1 MVGFLLP
8 ESEELW
14 TVKIRI
20 VNIIRKKRR
29 TIVLLD
35 FIWLG
40 LADIVSVVIAKN
52 SFEEK
57 RGRHGMKSI
66 SFKEQNSLF
75 VAEGCD
81 NLPACKQYNEQFQT
95 DEVISCWEF
104 TDDELVQ
111 ILKEI
116 KAGKRPQIFLS
127 VIGGQPP
134 IALFMRSDNHAGN
147 D

>member
-1 MVGFLLP
+1 MVGFLLQ

-29 TIVLLD
+29 TIVSLD

-57 RGRHGMKSI
+57 RGRRGMKSV
-66 SFKEQNSLF
+66 SFKE
-75 VAEGCD
+75 
-81 NLPACKQYNEQFQT
+81 
-95 DEVISCWEF
+95 
-104 TDDELVQ
+104 
-111 ILKEI
+111 
-116 KAGKRPQIFLS
+116 
-127 VIGGQPP
+127 
-134 IALFMRSDNHAGN
+134 
-147 D
+147 

>member
-1 MVGFLLP
+1 MP

-29 TIVLLD
+29 TIVSLD

-57 RGRHGMKSI
+57 
-66 SFKEQNSLF
+66 
-75 VAEGCD
+75 
-81 NLPACKQYNEQFQT
+81 
-95 DEVISCWEF
+95 
-104 TDDELVQ
+104 
-111 ILKEI
+111 
-116 KAGKRPQIFLS
+116 KR
-127 VIGGQPP
+127 
-134 IALFMRSDNHAGN
+134 
-147 D
+147 